1 MSTEAPWRRQ
11 KLSVGSGGRE
21 REEGRGGVG
30 ALVGGGQKE
39 EGGGAVPA
47 HSDLDVLF
55 FQVSSG
61 GRLEHKALST
71 APGGE
76 RIDRLR

>member
-1 MSTEAPWRRQ
+1 M
-11 KLSVGSGGRE
+11 GGE
-21 REEGRGGVG
+21 REERERGCWSFSGRGPE
-30 ALVGGGQKE
+30 GG
-39 EGGGAVPA
+39 GGGAVPA